1 MPSNYFK
8 VCSVSDP
15 PYMRITGLGGNVPT
29 FEAWTTQTG
38 TVNAQIPRYSYW
50 TCFDPATGSYIVM
63 TPWDYTYAITEICS
77 IIDGREVWMPAD
89 RTLID
94 VMRNSEVKLSI
105 YSSYATQISKIRYTM
120 TPRDYYHMV
129 GYSKRS
135 GMTTP
140 QYLSDSPLKPVND
153 FYHYQDNASL
163 VRREDSGYLSR
174 FRIHKATNMTTGEV
188 VPVQSAFYTNELYFI
203 GIWVYKI
210 AIYRTFPEG
219 DIFKFEYGIED

>member
-1 MPSNYFK
+1 MAYFNVK
-8 VCSVSDP
+8 AVTDASDGNFL
-15 PYMRITGLGGNVPT
+15 RVDGLGGSVPAL
-29 FEAWTTQTG
+29 EAWTTPSG

-63 TPWDYTYAITEICS
+63 APWDYTYAITEICS

-135 GMTTP
+135 SWTTP
-140 QYLSDSPLKPVND
+140 QYLSDSPLKPSS
-153 FYHYQDNASL
+153 FYHYQDTASL
-163 VRREDSGYLSR
+163 IKEADRGYLSR
-174 FRIHKATNMTTGEV
+174 FRIHKATNMTTGEE
-188 VPVQSAFYTNELYFI
+188 VPVESSFYTDQLNFI

-210 AIYRTFPEG
+210 AIYRTFPE
-219 DIFKFEYGIED
+219 DAVFKFEYGIED